1 MLARNFYLQKLLQAM
16 NSDFIKIITGIR
28 RCGKSTLLQL
38 FKEHLHTSGIQ
49 KDQIIDISF
58 EKFQFDSLRSA
69 AALHEYVAKQIID
82 PEKKYYLLIDEVQ
95 ELECWPRVINSLR
108 TSFDIDIYVTGS
120 NSRVFSGEYLTYI
133 TGRYI
138 EIKIYPLSLKEFMA
152 FRNYDNLQREN
163 AFNEY
168 LRLGSFPAVALTKD
182 KLLADTIISGLF
194 DSIFSR
200 DILLRG
206 KIRNEGVF
214 YKVAKF
220 VFDNIGNNISA
231 NVIANT
237 LKSQGHKISSDTVD
251 NYLTLMCNAFV
262 IYQCERYDIRGKE
275 RLRTNGKYYVADL
288 SLRNK
293 LLGYKQSD
301 LGHVIENLVYLEYKR
316 RGYNV
321 YIGKY
326 DTLEIDFIAVK
337 DDEKMYVQVALS
349 ALDETVLEREIRP
362 FSLISDKYPK
372 ILITAD
378 SLDISQDNFTHK
390 NLYDFL
396 LEAY

>member
-1 MLARNFYLQKLLQAM
+1 MIVRSYYLEKLIQAKG
-16 NSDFIKIITGIR
+16 SDFIKIITGIR
-28 RCGKSTLLQL
+28 RCGKSTLLQM
-38 FKEHLHTSGIQ
+38 FKEHLLQNCVDSS
-49 KDQIIDISF
+49 QIIDISF
-58 EKFQFDSLRSA
+58 EKFEFDYLRSA
-69 AALHEYVAKQIID
+69 SALHTYVADKISDKQKI
-82 PEKKYYLLIDEVQ
+82 YYLLIDEVQ
-95 ELECWPRVINSLR
+95 ELECWPRIINSLR
-108 TSFDIDIYVTGS
+108 TSFNIDIYITGS

-138 EIKIYPLSLKEFMA
+138 EISVYPLSFKEFMQ
-152 FRNYDNLQREN
+152 FRSYTNKQISL

-182 KLLADTIISGLF
+182 KLLANTIISGLF

-220 VFDNIGNNISA
+220 LFDNIGNNISA

-293 LLGYKQSD
+293 LLGYKQGD
-301 LGHVIENLVYLEYKR
+301 LGHIIENLVYLEYKR
-316 RGYNV
+316 RGYEV

-326 DTLEIDFIAVK
+326 DSLEIDFIATK
-337 DDEKMYVQVALS
+337 NEEKIYVQVALS
-349 ALDETVLEREIRP
+349 ALDEQVLEREIRP
-362 FSLISDKYPK
+362 FGLVNDKYPK
-372 ILITAD
+372 LLITAD
-378 SLDISQDNFTHK
+378 NIDISQESFTHK
-390 NLYDFL
+390 NLYSFL
-396 LEAY
+396 LETY

>member
-1 MLARNFYLQKLLQAM
+1 
-16 NSDFIKIITGIR
+16 
-28 RCGKSTLLQL
+28 
-38 FKEHLHTSGIQ
+38 
-49 KDQIIDISF
+49 
-58 EKFQFDSLRSA
+58 
-69 AALHEYVAKQIID
+69 
-82 PEKKYYLLIDEVQ
+82 
-95 ELECWPRVINSLR
+95 
-108 TSFDIDIYVTGS
+108 
-120 NSRVFSGEYLTYI
+120 
-133 TGRYI
+133 
-138 EIKIYPLSLKEFMA
+138 MA
-152 FRNYDNLQREN
+152 FRDYDNLQREN

-301 LGHVIENLVYLEYKR
+301 LGHLIENLVYLEYKR
-316 RGYNV
+316 RGYDV

>member
-49 KDQIIDISF
+49 KEQIIDISF

-69 AALHEYVAKQIID
+69 AALHEYIAKQIIE

-138 EIKIYPLSLKEFMA
+138 EIKVYPLSLKEFMA
-152 FRNYDNLQREN
+152 FRDYDNLQREN

-301 LGHVIENLVYLEYKR
+301 LGHLIENLVYLEYKR
-316 RGYNV
+316 RGYDV

-337 DDEKMYVQVALS
+337 
-349 ALDETVLEREIRP
+349 ET
-362 FSLISDKYPK
+362 FNSD
-372 ILITAD
+372 
-378 SLDISQDNFTHK
+378 QFHV
-390 NLYDFL
+390 
-396 LEAY
+396 

>member
-1 MLARNFYLQKLLQAM
+1 MLVRNYYLQKLLRAM

-38 FKEHLHTSGIQ
+38 FKEHLYTSGITQ
-49 KDQIIDISF
+49 TQIIDISF
-58 EKFQFDSLRSA
+58 EKFQFDTLRSA

-82 PEKKYYLLIDEVQ
+82 PKKKYYLLIDEVQ

-108 TSFDIDIYVTGS
+108 TSFNIDIYVTGS

-138 EIKIYPLSLKEFMA
+138 EIKVYPLSLKEFME
-152 FRNYDNLQREN
+152 FRNYDTPQKQSS
-163 AFNEY
+163 FNEY

-182 KLLADTIISGLF
+182 KLLAETIISGLF

-251 NYLTLMCNAFV
+251 NYLNLMCNAFV
-262 IYQCERYDIRGKE
+262 LYQCERYDIRGKE

-301 LGHVIENLVYLEYKR
+301 LGHVVENLVYLEYKR
-316 RGYNV
+316 RGYDV

-326 DTLEIDFIAVK
+326 DTLEINFIAVK
-337 DDEKMYVQVALS
+337 EDEKMYVQVALS
-349 ALDETVLEREIRP
+349 ALDEKVLEREIRP
-362 FSLISDKYPK
+362 FSLINDKYPK

-378 SLDISQDNFTHK
+378 SIDISQDNFTHK

>member
-1 MLARNFYLQKLLQAM
+1 MIVRSYYLEKLIRARGN
-16 NSDFIKIITGIR
+16 DFIKIITGIR
-28 RCGKSTLLQL
+28 RCGKSTLLQM
-38 FKEHLHTSGIQ
+38 FKDYLLQNGVASSQ
-49 KDQIIDISF
+49 LIDISF
-58 EKFQFDSLRSA
+58 EKFEFDYLRSA
-69 AALHEYVAKQIID
+69 SALHSYVADKITDKQ
-82 PEKKYYLLIDEVQ
+82 KLYYLLIDEVQ
-95 ELECWPRVINSLR
+95 ELECWPRIINSLR
-108 TSFDIDIYVTGS
+108 TSFNIDIYITGS

-138 EIKIYPLSLKEFMA
+138 EISVYPLSVKEFMQ
-152 FRNYDNLQREN
+152 FRSYAAEQSSL

-182 KLLADTIISGLF
+182 KLLANTIISGLF

-231 NVIANT
+231 NLIANT

-293 LLGYKQSD
+293 LLGYKQGD
-301 LGHVIENLVYLEYKR
+301 LGHIIENLVYLEYKR
-316 RGYNV
+316 RGYEV

-326 DTLEIDFIAVK
+326 DSLEIDFIATK
-337 DDEKMYVQVALS
+337 NEEKIYVQVALS
-349 ALDETVLEREIRP
+349 ALDEKVLEREIRP
-362 FSLISDKYPK
+362 FGLVNDKYPK
-372 ILITAD
+372 LLITAD
-378 SLDISQDNFTHK
+378 SMDISQENFTHK
-390 NLYDFL
+390 NLYSFL

>member
-1 MLARNFYLQKLLQAM
+1 MIVRNYYLDKLIQAKG
-16 NSDFIKIITGIR
+16 SDFIKIITGIR
-28 RCGKSTLLQL
+28 RCGKSTLLQM
-38 FKEHLHTSGIQ
+38 FKEHLLQNGVDNS
-49 KDQIIDISF
+49 QIIDISF
-58 EKFQFDSLRSA
+58 EKFEFDYLRSA
-69 AALHEYVAKQIID
+69 SALHTYVADKISDKQKI
-82 PEKKYYLLIDEVQ
+82 YYLLIDEVQ
-95 ELECWPRVINSLR
+95 ELECWPRIINSLR
-108 TSFDIDIYVTGS
+108 TSFNIDIYITGS

-138 EIKIYPLSLKEFMA
+138 EISVYPLSFKEFMQ
-152 FRNYDNLQREN
+152 FRGYTNEQSSL

-182 KLLADTIISGLF
+182 KLLANTIISGLF

-293 LLGYKQSD
+293 LLGYKQGD
-301 LGHVIENLVYLEYKR
+301 LGHILENLIYLEYKR
-316 RGYNV
+316 RGYDV

-326 DTLEIDFIAVK
+326 DSLEIDFIATK
-337 DDEKMYVQVALS
+337 NEEKIYVQVALS
-349 ALDETVLEREIRP
+349 ALDEKVLEREIRP
-362 FSLISDKYPK
+362 FSLVNDKYPK
-372 ILITAD
+372 LLITAD
-378 SLDISQDNFTHK
+378 NIDISQESFTHK
-390 NLYDFL
+390 NLYSFL

>member
-1 MLARNFYLQKLLQAM
+1 MITRNYYLQKLLHTVGC
-16 NSDFIKIITGIR
+16 DFIKIITGIR

-38 FKEHLHTSGIQ
+38 FKEHLLANGIEAE
-49 KDQIIDISF
+49 QIIDISF
-58 EKFQFDSLRSA
+58 EKFQFDYLRSA
-69 AALHEYVAKQIID
+69 NALHTYVADKISD
-82 PEKKYYLLIDEVQ
+82 KHKKYYLFIDEVQ

-108 TSFDIDIYVTGS
+108 TSFNIDIYITGS

-138 EIKIYPLSLKEFMA
+138 EIKVYPLSLQEFMT
-152 FRNYDNLQREN
+152 FRNYESSQREN

-220 VFDNIGNNISA
+220 AFNNIGNNLSA

-237 LKSQGHKISSDTVD
+237 LKSQGHKVSADTVD
-251 NYLTLMCNAFV
+251 NYLQLMCNAFV
-262 IYQCERYDIRGKE
+262 LYQCERYDLRGKE
-275 RLRTNGKYYVADL
+275 ILRTNGKYYVADL

-293 LLGYKQSD
+293 LLGYKQGD
-301 LGHVIENLVYLEYKR
+301 LGHIIENIVYLEYKR
-316 RGYNV
+316 RGYEV

-326 DTLEIDFIAVK
+326 NELEIDFVAIK
-337 DDEKMYVQVALS
+337 DEEKLYVQVALS
-349 ALDETVLEREIRP
+349 ALDETVLQREIRP
-362 FSLISDKYPK
+362 FSYINDKHPK

-378 SLDISQDNFTHK
+378 SIDISQDNFTHK

-396 LEAY
+396 LETY

>member
-1 MLARNFYLQKLLQAM
+1 MIKRDYYLDKLIAARGT
-16 NSDFIKIITGIR
+16 DFIKIITGIR

-38 FKEHLHTSGIQ
+38 FAEYLLQQGVQKEQLIA
-49 KDQIIDISF
+49 ISF

-69 AALHEYVAKQIID
+69 AALHEYVAAKIVD
-82 PEKKYYLLIDEVQ
+82 SRRYYLLIDEVQ
-95 ELECWPRVINSLR
+95 ELECWPRIINSLR
-108 TSFDIDIYVTGS
+108 TSFNVEIYITGS

-138 EIKIYPLSLKEFMA
+138 EVKVYPLSFKEFLL
-152 FRNYDNLQREN
+152 FRGYSATEKAV

-168 LRLGSFPAVALTKD
+168 LRIGSFPAVALAQEAG
-182 KLLADTIISGLF
+182 LREAIISGLF

-206 KIRNEGVF
+206 KIRNEGIF

-220 VFDNIGNNISA
+220 VFDNVGNNLSA

-237 LKSQGHKISSDTVD
+237 LKSQGHKISVDTVD

-262 IYQCERYDIRGKE
+262 LYQCERYDIRGKE
-275 RLRTNGKYYVADL
+275 RLRTNGKYYISDL
-288 SLRNK
+288 SLRNQ

-301 LGHVIENLVYLEYKR
+301 LGHVVENLVFLEYRR
-316 RGYNV
+316 RGYEV
-321 YIGKY
+321 YIGKWN
-326 DTLEIDFIAVK
+326 DLEIDFIAVREN
-337 DDEKMYVQVALS
+337 EKYYVQVALS
-349 ALDETVLEREIRP
+349 ALDEAVLEREIRP
-362 FSLISDKYPK
+362 FGLINDKFTK
-372 ILITAD
+372 VLITMD
-378 SLDISQDNFTHK
+378 DVDLSQDTFIHK
-390 NLYDFL
+390 NLYQFL